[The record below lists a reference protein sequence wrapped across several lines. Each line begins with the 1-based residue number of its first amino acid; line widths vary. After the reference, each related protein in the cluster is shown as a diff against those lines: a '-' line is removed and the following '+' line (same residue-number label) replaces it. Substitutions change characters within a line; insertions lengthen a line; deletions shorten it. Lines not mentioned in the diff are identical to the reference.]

1 MRTTRTKFIE
11 RKSFR
16 TSTNQLELLKKVS
29 KETGIAE
36 ADLIRIAIDKFISQ
50 ETDVIKAI
58 YENEVYWFLLL
69 N

>member
-16 TSTNQLELLKKVS
+16 TSTDQLELLKKIS

-50 ETDVIKAI
+50 EPDVIKAI
-58 YENEVYWFLLL
+58 YENEVY
-69 N
+69 